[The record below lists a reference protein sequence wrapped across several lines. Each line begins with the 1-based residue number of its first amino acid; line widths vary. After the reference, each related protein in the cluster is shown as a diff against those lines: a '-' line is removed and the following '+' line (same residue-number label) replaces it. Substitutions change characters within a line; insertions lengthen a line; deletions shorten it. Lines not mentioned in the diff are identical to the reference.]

1 MAGTNLAGPDF
12 GATARTRHYENW
24 LAYGRD
30 QYLNRVSEPNWIRTE
45 LQVADIFTK
54 ALDKTTFLK
63 FRAMLL
69 NIPYDGVTAQLRAL
83 VNPQRS

>member
-1 MAGTNLAGPDF
+1 M
-12 GATARTRHYENW
+12 
-24 LAYGRD
+24 
-30 QYLNRVSEPNWIRTE
+30 I
-45 LQVADIFTK
+45 ADIMTK
-54 ALDKTTFLK
+54 PLDKTTFLK